1 MKQSKR
7 SVIIKSICVI
17 VLLGW
22 TLFPVYWMSSLSI
35 RVDKELIS
43 SLSLIPKSFTLEH
56 FISLF
61 EKNNFSVAVINSLQI
76 TIISLA
82 FSLFFGLACAYIL
95 ARARFRYKLK
105 GSMLFWVLLVR
116 IIPPIAFALPLYIMM
131 NNLGILNTKIP
142 LILSHILINIPF
154 IIWFMISFFSGLPE
168 EIEESAEID
177 GATEFQ
183 LFIKIVLPLVFPGIT
198 AVAILSFMTSWN
210 EYLYGVIFVQS
221 PSNFTIPLSLA
232 TLNSEQELA
241 QWGSIAAGGI
251 VSLIPIA
258 IFVIFAQNFLI
269 QGLSSGAVK
278 E

>member
-7 SVIIKSICVI
+7 SLIIRSLCTV
-17 VLLGW
+17 VLLVW
-22 TLFPVYWMSSLSI
+22 TLFPVYWMLSLSI

-43 SLSLIPKSFTLEH
+43 SLSLIPKSFTLQH

-61 EKNNFSVAVINSLQI
+61 EKNNFSVAVTNSLQV
-76 TIISLA
+76 TLISLV

-105 GSMLFWVLLVR
+105 GAMLFWVLLVR

-131 NNLGILNTKIP
+131 NSMGILSTKVP

-154 IIWFMISFFSGLPE
+154 IIWFMISFFAGLPE

-183 LFIKIVLPLVFPGIT
+183 LFLKIVLPLVLPGIT

>member
-7 SVIIKSICVI
+7 TIILRSVCII
-17 VLLGW
+17 VLLSW
-22 TLFPVYWMSSLSI
+22 TLFPVYWMMSLSI
-35 RVDKELIS
+35 REGRELIS
-43 SLSLIPKSFTLEH
+43 SLALIPKSFTVEH

-61 EKNNFSVAVINSLQI
+61 ERNNFSVAVMNSLQV
-76 TIISLA
+76 TLISLA

-131 NNLGILNTKIP
+131 NNLGILSTKIP

-154 IIWFMISFFSGLPE
+154 IIWFMISFFASLPE

-183 LFIKIVLPLVFPGIT
+183 LFIRIVLPLVLPGIT

>member
-1 MKQSKR
+1 MKESKQR
-7 SVIIKSICVI
+7 TIIKAICI
-17 VLLGW
+17 IALLGW
-22 TLFPVYWMSSLSI
+22 TLFPIYWMFSLSI
-35 RVDKELIS
+35 RVDQELIS
-43 SLSLIPKSFTLEH
+43 SLSLIPKSFTMDH
-56 FISLF
+56 FLNLF
-61 EKNNFSVAVINSLQI
+61 DRKNFAVAVMNSLQV
-76 TIISLA
+76 TCISLI

-131 NNLGILNTKIP
+131 NNLGILNTKMP

-183 LFIKIVLPLVFPGIT
+183 LFIRIVLPLVLPGIT

-258 IFVIFAQNFLI
+258 LFVIFAQNFLL

>member
-1 MKQSKR
+1 MKQSKP
-7 SVIIKSICVI
+7 STVSKTIFII

-22 TLFPVYWMSSLSI
+22 TLFPIYWMISLSI

-43 SLSLIPKSFTLEH
+43 SLSFIPRSFTLEH
-56 FISLF
+56 FVSLF
-61 EKNNFSVAVINSLQI
+61 ERNDFSVAVINSLQV
-76 TIISLA
+76 TIISLL

-177 GATEFQ
+177 GANEFQ
-183 LFIKIVLPLVFPGIT
+183 LFIKIVLPLVLPGIT

-258 IFVIFAQNFLI
+258 IFVIFAQNFLL